1 MKSLMSLQQLR
12 AVFGVASLLAL
23 TLAAV
28 GCDERNTFVKPPP
41 PKVEVINAVVGK
53 VSVPK
58 ESPGRTRA
66 FARAE
71 IRARVQGFLKKPE
84 FDPGKYVKKDQVL
97 YHIEPEEFEAAVKA
111 ANGELEAAE
120 AGLGIAQTN
129 YDKRKIASEKGAVSK
144 IDVASALAER
154 DAAKAKVSI
163 ATANRDDADRALTY
177 AVLRSPIDGRVSQTL
192 VDEGNLVGAGS
203 PTLLTTVIQDNPIY
217 VDFEGNE
224 REILKF
230 LAKRPDADREG
241 YDEEFKAIV
250 VGLTLSDGSKYP
262 IKGNLDFIDNQIDQ
276 NTGTMKAR
284 AVFDNPDGALAAGM
298 FVRIS
303 IDEDIDNAIQVPEVA
318 IQRDLSGPYV
328 VVVGADN
335 VVERRPVKETKHT
348 IGDSVILTSGL
359 TAEDRVIVTNLQ
371 RARPGVTVNVVESG
385 SEVDDSADK
394 ADGANA
400 QEPVPA
406 SSENSPAEAESAAKP

>member
-1 MKSLMSLQQLR
+1 MSLQQLR
-12 AVFGVASLLAL
+12 AVFGAASLLAL

-41 PKVEVINAVVGK
+41 PKVEVVNAVVGK

-84 FDPGKYVKKDQVL
+84 FDPGKYVKKGQVL
-97 YHIEPEEFEAAVKA
+97 YNIEPEEFEAAVTA
-111 ANGELEAAE
+111 ANGELEAAV

-129 YDKRKIASEKGAVSK
+129 YEKRENASKDGAVSK
-144 IDVASALAER
+144 IDVASAMAER

-177 AVLRSPIDGRVSQTL
+177 AVLKSPIDGRVSQTL
-192 VDEGNLVGAGS
+192 VDEGNLVGADG

-230 LAKRPDADREG
+230 LSKRPDADQEG

-250 VGLTLSDGSKYP
+250 VGLTLSDGSNYP

-335 VVERRPVKETKHT
+335 VVERRPVEETKHK
-348 IGDSVILTSGL
+348 IGDSAVLTSGL

-385 SEVDDSADK
+385 SEVDDSADQ
-394 ADGANA
+394 ADVANP
-400 QEPVPA
+400 QQPVPA
-406 SSENSPAEAESAAKP
+406 SSDKSPTEAKSAAKP